1 MPQPPRFQPS
11 QSAAT
16 ASVDADEI
24 ERLIEAD
31 RIETLYANT
40 PQALLGGVLFAALL
54 AWAFVPGA
62 GAWLAGGWW
71 LAKAL
76 IIGIRALDWWLFT
89 RTADRRA
96 RVQHWHHRHL
106 AGVVIDGLSWGLA
119 WPLFVP
125 TPNLMLDGALLAG
138 LVGVA
143 AIGVF
148 TLTTHASHVVLFLSG
163 VLLPIVAHEM
173 WQDRG
178 DLTWLMVGGI
188 GIYFAVLLVEA
199 RRAYLHKTELLRLR
213 FENAAIADERE
224 AALRRVEEA
233 SRAKSRFLATV
244 SHELRT
250 PLNGIMGM
258 SELLIDAE
266 PDAGRRERL
275 QVVQQSA
282 GHLLTL
288 IEDLLDV
295 SRIEFGRFELHPEPA
310 EPDQLVREV
319 TGLLQ
324 PIAAARGLVL
334 LCRVEPGVARRVM
347 LDAPRVRQV
356 LHNLIGNAL
365 KFTDHGE
372 VRITL
377 AQRGEQLQFIVS
389 DSGRGIA
396 PALLERI
403 FEPFERADDGRG
415 AAGTGLGLTIS
426 RQLARAMGGNLV
438 ASSRP
443 GQGAQ
448 FHFTLDAPAVEGPST
463 VEPPEQP
470 PPSTLRGE
478 VLLVE
483 DNEVNA
489 MVARGMLESLGLTVR
504 EAHDGIQALQALQ
517 QRRPQLVLMDCQ
529 MPLLDGWE
537 ATRRWRKIEQTN
549 RLLRVPVVAL
559 TANAVAG
566 DREVCLAAGMDDYL
580 AKPFTRERLGQVV
593 ARHLRQG

>member
-1 MPQPPRFQPS
+1 MLSPPRFQPS

-16 ASVDADEI
+16 AAVDAAEI
-24 ERLIEAD
+24 DRLIEAD

-54 AWAFVPGA
+54 AWAFLPGA
-62 GAWLAGGWW
+62 GLWLASGWW
-71 LAKAL
+71 LAKVL
-76 IIGIRALDWWLFT
+76 IIGVRALDWWLFM
-89 RTADRRA
+89 RSPQRRSQP
-96 RVQHWHHRHL
+96 RLWHHRHL
-106 AGVVIDGLSWGLA
+106 AGVVVDGLSWGLA

-125 TPNLMLDGALLAG
+125 SPNLMLDGSLLAG

-148 TLTTHASHVVLFLSG
+148 TLTSHASHVVLFLSG
-163 VLLPIVAHEM
+163 VLLPILAHEL
-173 WQDRG
+173 WQERG
-178 DLTWLMVGGI
+178 DVTWLMVGGI
-188 GIYFAVLLVEA
+188 SIYFAVLLGES

-224 AALRRVEEA
+224 SALRRVEEA

-258 SELLIDAE
+258 TELLMDSE
-266 PDAGRRERL
+266 PQPERRERL

-310 EPDQLVREV
+310 EPAQLVREV
-319 TGLLQ
+319 SGLLQ
-324 PIAAARGLVL
+324 PIAAARGLRL
-334 LCRVEPGVARRVM
+334 LCNIEPGVSTHVM

-356 LHNLIGNAL
+356 LHNLLGNAL
-365 KFTDHGE
+365 KFTDQGE

-403 FEPFERADDGRG
+403 FDPFERGEDGR

-448 FHFTLDAPAVEGPST
+448 FHFTLDAPVVEGAQAVEITDPQAPSM
-463 VEPPEQP
+463 
-470 PPSTLRGE
+470 LRGE

-489 MVARGMLESLGLTVR
+489 LVARSMLESLGLTVR
-504 EAHDGIQALQALQ
+504 EARDGIQALQALQ
-517 QRRPQLVLMDCQ
+517 QKRPQLVLMDCQ

-537 ATRRWRKIEQTN
+537 ATRRWRQTEQAH

-580 AKPFTRERLGQVV
+580 AKPFTRERLALIV
-593 ARHLRQG
+593 ARHLRRG

>member
-1 MPQPPRFQPS
+1 MFQPPRFQPS
-11 QSAAT
+11 LSAAST
-16 ASVDADEI
+16 TVDAAEI
-24 ERLIEAD
+24 DRLIEAD

-40 PQALLGGVLFAALL
+40 PQALAGGVLFAVLL
-54 AWAFVPGA
+54 AWAFHPGA
-62 GAWLAGGWW
+62 GPWLAGGWL
-71 LAKAL
+71 LAKTL
-76 IIGIRALDWWLFT
+76 IIGLRALDAWLFT
-89 RTADRRA
+89 RSTDRRA
-96 RVQHWHHRHL
+96 KPRHWHHRHL
-106 AGVVIDGLSWGLA
+106 AGVVIDGLTWGLA

-125 TPNLMLDGALLAG
+125 SPNLLLDGSLLAG

-148 TLTTHASHVVLFLSG
+148 TLTSHASHVVLFLSG
-163 VLLPIVAHEM
+163 VLLPIVAHEL

-178 DLTWLMVGGI
+178 DVTWLMAGGI
-188 GIYFAVLLVEA
+188 TIYFAVLLGES

-224 AALRRVEEA
+224 TALRRVEEA

-258 SELLIDAE
+258 TELLVDAE
-266 PDAGRRERL
+266 PQPQARERL
-275 QVVQQSA
+275 MVVQQSA

-310 EPDQLVREV
+310 EPAQLVREV

-324 PIAAARGLVL
+324 PIAAARGLRL
-334 LCRVEPGVARRVM
+334 QCSIEPGVSSRVM

-365 KFTDHGE
+365 KFTEQGE
-372 VRITL
+372 VRLTL
-377 AQRGEQLQFIVS
+377 AQRGEQLQFIVT

-403 FEPFERADDGRG
+403 FEPFERGDDGRG

-448 FHFTLDAPAVEGPST
+448 FHFTLDAPAAQGAEPEDATDPQAPS
-463 VEPPEQP
+463 
-470 PPSTLRGE
+470 LLNGE

-489 MVARGMLESLGLTVR
+489 LVARSMLESLGLTVR
-504 EAHDGIQALQALQ
+504 EARDGVQALQALQ
-517 QRRPQLVLMDCQ
+517 QQRPQVVLMDCQ
-529 MPLLDGWE
+529 MPVLDGWE
-537 ATRRWRKIEQTN
+537 ATRRWRQIEQAN

-580 AKPFTRERLGQVV
+580 AKPFTRERLALVV
-593 ARHLRQG
+593 ARHLRRG

>member
-1 MPQPPRFQPS
+1 MLQPPRFQAS
-11 QSAAT
+11 QST
-16 ASVDADEI
+16 ASAAVDAAEI
-24 ERLIEAD
+24 EQLIEAD

-40 PQALLGGVLFAALL
+40 PQALLGGVLFAGLL
-54 AWAFVPGA
+54 AWSFLPGA
-62 GAWLAGGWW
+62 GLWPAGGWL
-71 LAKAL
+71 LAKVL
-76 IIGIRALDWWLFT
+76 IIGLRALDYSFFM
-89 RTADRRA
+89 RTPERRA
-96 RVQHWHHRHL
+96 QTRHWHHRHL

-125 TPNLMLDGALLAG
+125 SPNLMLDGALLAG

-148 TLTTHASHVVLFLSG
+148 TLTTHASHVVLYLSG
-163 VLLPIVAHEM
+163 VLLPILAHGL
-173 WQDRG
+173 WQERG
-178 DLTWLMVGGI
+178 DATWLMVGGI
-188 GIYFAVLLVEA
+188 SIYFAVLLVEA
-199 RRAYLHKTELLRLR
+199 RRSYLHKTELLRLR

-224 AALRRVEEA
+224 TALRRVEEA

-258 SELLIDAE
+258 TELLMDTE
-266 PDAGRRERL
+266 PQPEHRERL

-310 EPDQLVREV
+310 EPAQLVREV

-324 PIAAARGLVL
+324 PIAAARGLGL
-334 LCRVEPGVARRVM
+334 LCSIEPGVSERVM

-365 KFTDHGE
+365 KFTDRGE
-372 VRITL
+372 VRVTL
-377 AQRGEQLQFIVS
+377 AQRAEHLQFIVS

-403 FEPFERADDGRG
+403 FDPFERGEDGR

-448 FHFTLDAPAVEGPST
+448 FHFTLDAPTVDSAEPVDATDPQAPSLL
-463 VEPPEQP
+463 Q
-470 PPSTLRGE
+470 GE

-489 MVARGMLESLGLTVR
+489 LVARSMLESLGLTVR
-504 EAHDGIQALQALQ
+504 EARDGIQALQALQ
-517 QRRPQLVLMDCQ
+517 QKRPQLVLMDCQ
-529 MPLLDGWE
+529 MPQLDGLE
-537 ATRRWRKIEQTN
+537 ATRRWRQTERAQ
-549 RLLRVPVVAL
+549 RLRRVPVVAL

-566 DREVCLAAGMDDYL
+566 DREICLAAGMDDYL
-580 AKPFTRERLGQVV
+580 AKPFTRERLALLV
-593 ARHLRQG
+593 ARHLRRG

>member
-1 MPQPPRFQPS
+1 MLQPPRFQPS
-11 QSAAT
+11 QSVASTPVDT
-16 ASVDADEI
+16 AEI
-24 ERLIEAD
+24 DRLIEAD

-40 PQALLGGVLFAALL
+40 PQALAGGVLFAALL
-54 AWAFVPGA
+54 AWAFQPGA
-62 GAWLAGGWW
+62 GTWLAGGWL
-71 LAKAL
+71 LAKTL
-76 IIGIRALDWWLFT
+76 IIGLRALDAWLYM
-89 RTADRRA
+89 RSPDRRA
-96 RVQHWHHRHL
+96 QPRVWHHRHL
-106 AGVVIDGLSWGLA
+106 AGVVVDGLTWGLA

-125 TPNLMLDGALLAG
+125 SNNLMLDGSLLAG

-148 TLTTHASHVVLFLSG
+148 TLTSHASHVVLYLSG
-163 VLLPIVAHEM
+163 VLLPIVAHEL

-178 DLTWLMVGGI
+178 DVTWLMTGGI
-188 GIYFAVLLVEA
+188 FIYFAVLLGES
-199 RRAYLHKTELLRLR
+199 RRAYVHKTELLRLR

-224 AALRRVEEA
+224 TALRRVEEA

-258 SELLIDAE
+258 TELLMDAE
-266 PDAGRRERL
+266 PQPARRERL

-310 EPDQLVREV
+310 EPALLVHEV

-324 PIAAARGLVL
+324 PIAAARGLRL
-334 LCRVEPGVARRVM
+334 LCSIEPGVSACLM

-356 LHNLIGNAL
+356 LHNLVGNAL
-365 KFTDHGE
+365 KFTDQGE
-372 VRITL
+372 VRVTL
-377 AQRGEQLQFIVS
+377 SQRGDQLQFTVS

-403 FEPFERADDGRG
+403 FDPFERGEDGR

-448 FHFTLDAPAVEGPST
+448 FHFTLDAPPVDGQTPVDVTDPQAPSL
-463 VEPPEQP
+463 
-470 PPSTLRGE
+470 LRGE

-489 MVARGMLESLGLTVR
+489 LVARGMLESLGLTVR
-504 EAHDGIQALQALQ
+504 EARDGVQALQALQ
-517 QRRPQLVLMDCQ
+517 QQRPHLVLMDCQ
-529 MPLLDGWE
+529 MPQLDGWE
-537 ATRRWRKIEQTN
+537 ATRRWRQIELAN

-580 AKPFTRERLGQVV
+580 SKPFTRERLALVV
-593 ARHLRQG
+593 ARHLRRG